1 MAISGW
7 TSGDEDVWR
16 GERRV
21 GRGRHRRLSAGTAQW
36 RRRATVDREGN
47 LPLLATTPRCHSP
60 TPRNAPSI
68 LSFSRLAAR
77 LNWEIWRLGFPNTRG
92 ATDAASEQPWR

>member
-21 GRGRHRRLSAGTAQW
+21 GRGRHRRLS
-36 RRRATVDREGN
+36 RRGLRSGGGA
-47 LPLLATTPRCHSP
+47 LQ
-60 TPRNAPSI
+60 SI
-68 LSFSRLAAR
+68 VKETYPFLQR
-77 LNWEIWRLGFPNTRG
+77 PRG
-92 ATDAASEQPWR
+92 AIRRHHATRHQSSPSLGLLLD